1 MRSPTLFLLAQLA
14 LAVSSVNANDKTTC
28 GTATTL
34 APMTNTVLLPEQTIS
49 LCDSDVTQC
58 SVSISAIPTVAAASP
73 DLSGSG
79 NGSLTTPDGGRDDDK
94 NAGGLQAVPSGE
106 QAASPSRLAGEA
118 PLNGPAAP
126 AEYPGGNSPSEG
138 SSPSGGN
145 SGSSGNFPSEGSSPY
160 GDSSGSDGNS
170 SPDGSRPTEGGQP
183 EEGPHGGQTRPET
196 GPGAN
201 EQPTGDYPGPG
212 APAPTQ
218 SDKDVAQT
226 PAIVVVS
233 AADSFQRAS
242 YMYQLIS
249 AACGLVAC
257 YMHGWLA

>member
-1 MRSPTLFLLAQLA
+1 MRSPTLFLVAQLA
-14 LAVSSVNANDKTTC
+14 LVVSSVTANDKTTC

-34 APMTNTVLLPEQTIS
+34 APVTNTVLLPEQTIS
-49 LCDSDVTQC
+49 LCDSAVTQC
-58 SVSISAIPTVAAASP
+58 SVSIPAIPTVAAASP

-79 NGSLTTPDGGRDDDK
+79 NGSPTTPDGGRDDDK

-118 PLNGPAAP
+118 PSDGPAAP

-138 SSPSGGN
+138 SSPSGG
-145 SGSSGNFPSEGSSPY
+145 SSSSGGSSPS
-160 GDSSGSDGNS
+160 GDSSGSNGNS
-170 SPDGSRPTEGGQP
+170 PPDGSLPTEDGQP
-183 EEGPHGGQTRPET
+183 EERPHGGQTRPET
-196 GPGAN
+196 GLGAN

-218 SDKDVAQT
+218 SNKDVAQT

-233 AADSFQRAS
+233 AADNFQRAN

-257 YMHGWLA
+257 YMHVWLA